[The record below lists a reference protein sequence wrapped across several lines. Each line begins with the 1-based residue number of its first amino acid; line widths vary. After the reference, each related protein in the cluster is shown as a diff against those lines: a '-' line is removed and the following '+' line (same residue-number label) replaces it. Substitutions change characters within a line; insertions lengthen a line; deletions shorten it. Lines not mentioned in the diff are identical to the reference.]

1 MKKTFTITCE
11 MEERWVDHFMSML
24 HMMQSLGNL
33 GSSRILGF
41 YSDGDG
47 DFRPKFS
54 SDIEWEE
61 VTPYEPNDNPTL
73 TGVKYLYDAG

>member
-61 VTPYEPNDNPTL
+61 VTPYEPKNNPTL

>member
-1 MKKTFTITCE
+1 MKKKFTITCE

-47 DFRPKFS
+47 DFRPKFT
-54 SDIEWEE
+54 SDVEWEK
-61 VTPYEPNDNPTL
+61 VTPYEPKDNPTL

>member
-1 MKKTFTITCE
+1 MKKTFTIACE

-54 SDIEWEE
+54 SDIEWKE
-61 VTPYEPNDNPTL
+61 VTPYEPKDNPTL